1 MHHRGFYPK
10 PLAPF
15 ACLSCCCRCGQETSS
30 WFADVY
36 GYDVVPSMVFVGA
49 ASDQGMN
56 VVNAFGNC
64 GVEVVLCNAHRLN
77 TAVHWA
83 LGIAG
88 SDATNMN
95 PEMKALVGKIAALVG
110 HFSHSSA
117 NNDAFR
123 AVQEALIATDDVDE
137 LDALNL
143 VRRNDTRWGG
153 THAMFR
159 RLLRVERALKM

>member
-1 MHHRGFYPK
+1 M
-10 PLAPF
+10 
-15 ACLSCCCRCGQETSS
+15 
-30 WFADVY
+30 Y

-95 PEMKALVGKIAALVG
+95 PALVGKIAALVG

-123 AVQEALIATDDVDE
+123 AVQEAKQHAHPPLQVARRP
-137 LDALNL
+137 LDNANYAFQK
-143 VRRNDTRWGG
+143 RRCACVQGFCAYIVLGVAGPRGDSS
-153 THAMFR
+153 R
-159 RLLRVERALKM
+159 RLGK